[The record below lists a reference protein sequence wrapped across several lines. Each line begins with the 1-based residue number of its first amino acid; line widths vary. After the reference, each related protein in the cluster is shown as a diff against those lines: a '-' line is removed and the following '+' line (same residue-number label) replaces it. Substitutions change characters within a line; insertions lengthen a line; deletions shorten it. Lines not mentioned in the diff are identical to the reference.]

1 MPTRENDAQFRD
13 AIRDIRIR
21 FPDDIGFRIDD
32 IETTIEADTE
42 EQDEIVSYGSD
53 DRAGFTATVDV
64 PRDNS
69 DLIAELIGGHA
80 PQPQPD
86 YQEFVEV
93 QAASRI
99 ARDMTEGLT
108 SSATATSYAFRNA
121 LRRMT
126 ENTRAAFL
134 QGRQQ
139 SPQAYSHSPH
149 ALDLV
154 DALAYAGVSAEAIRQ
169 STESFLESINNAWA
183 KLSDDYE
190 LGDESQY
197 VNSDPI
203 SFDELMGFGG
213 ESR

>member
-1 MPTRENDAQFRD
+1 MPTRENDAQFHD
-13 AIRDIRIR
+13 AIRNIRIR
-21 FPDDIGFRIDD
+21 LPDDFEFRIDD
-32 IETTIEADTE
+32 IATTIEADTE
-42 EQDEIVSYGSD
+42 EQGDTISYRSD
-53 DRAGFTATVDV
+53 DHAEFTVTVDA
-64 PRDNS
+64 PRYNP
-69 DLIAELIGGHA
+69 DLIAELIDGHA
-80 PQPQPD
+80 PQPQPG

-99 ARDMTEGLT
+99 TRDMTEELT

-126 ENTRAAFL
+126 EDTRAAFL

-149 ALDLV
+149 ALDFV

-169 STESFLESINNAWA
+169 STESFLESINNTWA